1 MYDGKTIG
9 AVIPAYNEEGFVG
22 DVIETLPPFV
32 DRAYVVDDGSTDGT
46 WAEILE
52 HARAVNDRTRDRE
65 APFDR
70 RVLPVK
76 HASNAGV
83 GAAIKTGYRRALADG
98 VDVTAVIA
106 GDGQTQ
112 PDIVERI
119 VAPVATG
126 EAGYAKGNRLLG
138 ADRSRMPRHRQVGNG
153 ILSLLTKIAS
163 GYWRVLDPQNG
174 STAISHEALAA
185 IDIDAIYEGYG
196 YCNDILV
203 RCNVHGIR
211 VADVQRRAV
220 YEDETSHISYRTY
233 IPLVSSLLL
242 RDFLWRLGRRYVVDD
257 THPLAG
263 LYLLGAATT
272 GGSLGAALAD
282 RLREPERRRGNAPV
296 LFVLGT
302 ACLLSA
308 MAADRAE
315 NRDLDVIVRRADHE
329 PPETVEPD
337 EDRTKGNGAA
347 VEAGSDGAMTD
358 GEPVSPSE

>member
-32 DRAYVVDDGSTDGT
+32 DRAYVIDDGSTDGT
-46 WAEILE
+46 WAEIVE
-52 HARAVNDRTRDRE
+52 HARAVNDRARHSGAR
-65 APFDR
+65 PFGQ
-70 RVLPVK
+70 RVVPVK
-76 HASNAGV
+76 HGSNAGV
-83 GAAIKTGYRRALADG
+83 GGAIKTGYRRALADG

-119 VAPVATG
+119 VAPVAAD

-138 ADRSRMPRHRQVGNG
+138 EDRARMPRLRQVGNG
-153 ILSLLTKIAS
+153 ILSVLTKIAS

-233 IPLVSSLLL
+233 VPRVSRLLL

-263 LYLLGAATT
+263 LYVIGAASTA
-272 GGSLGAALAD
+272 GSVGATVAD
-282 RLREPERRRGNAPV
+282 RLRDADGRRGNGPV
-296 LFVLGT
+296 LFVLGA
-302 ACLLSA
+302 ACLLLA
-308 MAADRAE
+308 MLADRAE
-315 NRDLDVIVRRADHE
+315 NRDLDLVVTRADHE
-329 PPETVEPD
+329 PAEPAERPE
-337 EDRTKGNGAA
+337 RGNGAA
-347 VEAGSDGAMTD
+347 VDAGADGAMSDT
-358 GEPVSPSE
+358 EASPATE